1 MKIQIKRGAASGLDS
16 LSLSEGELAAVLD
29 TGDLYVG
36 TDNNGGKK
44 QVNRRKCVYYASD
57 RNVGDMSEGVG
68 RATTV
73 MTNLMSATPAV
84 GDWLIAKD
92 SNSRLCLFEVTRVGA
107 AMSNVTLV
115 WQVDLSADGIVS
127 LLGYTPAKADDVT
140 SGLSN
145 KMSKS
150 QILDMFYP
158 VGTIYQTDDRSFNP
172 AKTWGGKWEQISGR
186 FLYGAA
192 STEDVR
198 HKGGSAY
205 HTLTAEEMPKHSHP
219 IYINNEGG
227 ETITPSAGDYLVSD
241 KAITSSKKT
250 MWATLATDSA
260 GGGKEFGIMPPYYV
274 VMTWRRTG

>member
-36 TDNNGGKK
+36 TDDSGGKK
-44 QVNRRKCVYYASD
+44 QVNRRKCIYFASD
-57 RNVGDMSEGVG
+57 RNVGDMSKGVG
-68 RATTV
+68 YSTV
-73 MTNLMSATPAV
+73 VMNAPMSATPAV

-92 SNSRLCLFEVTRVGA
+92 SKNRICLFEITRITGT
-107 AMSNVTLV
+107 MSNVTLV
-115 WQVDLSADGIVS
+115 WQMDLSADGIVS

-140 SGLSN
+140 SGLAN

-150 QILDMFYP
+150 DILDMFYP
-158 VGTIYQTDDRSFNP
+158 VGTIYQTDDTSFDP
-172 AKTWGGKWEQISGR
+172 AETWGGKWEQISGR

-192 STEDVR
+192 NTKDVGN
-198 HKGGSAY
+198 KGGSAY
-205 HTLTAEEMPKHSHP
+205 HTLTAEEMPKHTHP

-227 ETITPSAGDYLVSD
+227 EAITPSAGDYLVSD
-241 KAITSSKKT
+241 SAVTSSKKT
-250 MWATLATDSA
+250 WWATLATDSA